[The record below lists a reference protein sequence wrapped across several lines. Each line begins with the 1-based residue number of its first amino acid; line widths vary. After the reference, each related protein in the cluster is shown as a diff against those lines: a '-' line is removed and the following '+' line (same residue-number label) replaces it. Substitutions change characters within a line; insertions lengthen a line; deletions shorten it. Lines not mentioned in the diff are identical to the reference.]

1 MVSNTAKAI
10 AARSRVPTENEG
22 GRQMP
27 SPYTLKNLAE
37 VADSAPKFGLAE
49 VQQAHF
55 ANDELSAEGTG
66 VSYHRLRP
74 GKRQGFAHRHENA
87 EEIYVVLAGSGRVKL
102 DGEIVPIEKLDAL
115 RVAPQV
121 IRGFEAGP
129 DGLDLLAFGPRHDGD
144 GEVLAGW
151 WTD

>member
-1 MVSNTAKAI
+1 MS
-10 AARSRVPTENEG
+10 S
-22 GRQMP
+22 
-27 SPYTLKNLAE
+27 SYTLKNLAE
-37 VADSAPKFGLAE
+37 VEDSATKFGLAD

-55 ANDELSAEGTG
+55 AKDELSAERTG
-66 VSYHRLRP
+66 ISYHRLKP
-74 GKRQGFAHRHENA
+74 GKRQAFAHRHENA
-87 EEIYVVLAGSGRVKL
+87 EEVYVVLEGSGSVKL
-102 DGEIVPIEKLDAL
+102 DGEILPVGKLDAL

-144 GEVLAGW
+144 GEVLPGW

>member
-1 MVSNTAKAI
+1 
-10 AARSRVPTENEG
+10 
-22 GRQMP
+22 MP

-37 VADSAPKFGLAE
+37 VTDSAPKFGLAE

-74 GKRQGFAHRHENA
+74 GKRQAFAHRHENA
-87 EEIYVVLAGSGRVKL
+87 EEVYVVLAGSGRVKL
-102 DGEIVPIEKLDAL
+102 DGEILPIEKLDAL

-121 IRGFEAGP
+121 IRGFEVGL

>member
-1 MVSNTAKAI
+1 MS
-10 AARSRVPTENEG
+10 S
-22 GRQMP
+22 
-27 SPYTLKNLAE
+27 SYTLKNLAE
-37 VADSAPKFGLAE
+37 VEDSAPKFGLAE

-55 ANDELSAEGTG
+55 ANDELSTERTG
-66 VSYHRLRP
+66 VSYHRLRA
-74 GKRQGFAHRHENA
+74 GKRQGFAHWHENA
-87 EEIYVVLAGSGRVKL
+87 EEVYVVLAGSGRVKL
-102 DGEIVPIEKLDAL
+102 DGEILPIGKLDAL

-129 DGLDLLAFGPRHDGD
+129 DGLELLAFGARHDGD

>member
-1 MVSNTAKAI
+1 MS
-10 AARSRVPTENEG
+10 S
-22 GRQMP
+22 
-27 SPYTLKNLAE
+27 SYTLKNLAE
-37 VADSAPKFGLAE
+37 VTDSAPKSGLAE
-49 VQQAHF
+49 VQEAHF
-55 ANDELSAEGTG
+55 AKDELSAEGTG
-66 VSYHRLRP
+66 VSYHRLRA
-74 GKRQGFAHRHENA
+74 GKRQAFGHRHENA
-87 EEIYVVLAGSGRVKL
+87 EEIYVVLAGSGKVKL
-102 DGEIVPIEKLDAL
+102 DGEILPIEKLDAL

>member
-1 MVSNTAKAI
+1 
-10 AARSRVPTENEG
+10 
-22 GRQMP
+22 MP
-27 SPYTLKNLAE
+27 SSYTLKNLTD

-87 EEIYVVLAGSGRVKL
+87 EEVYVVLAGSGRVKL
-102 DGEIVPIEKLDAL
+102 DDEIVPIEKLDAL

-144 GEVLAGW
+144 GEVLVGW